1 MLQLIYQ
8 IDVWEYCVATS
19 PAPQMDMG
27 WNWCVICAKEAVAA
41 AGSPCDCGHLR
52 DSNACV
58 KIMLYP
64 EMYQLKCH
72 WLKPILAAS

>member
-19 PAPQMDMG
+19 PAPQMDTG

-41 AGSPCDCGHLR
+41 SWISMRLR
-52 DSNACV
+52 TCEGFKCV
-58 KIMLYP
+58 CQDHVVPGNVPTQMS
-64 EMYQLKCH
+64 
-72 WLKPILAAS
+72 LAQANFSG